1 MRVALFAFYTIV
13 LSCITSTTASAQDP
27 RVIHLKA
34 KILEKMPDSRWTR
47 DALGATVERE
57 ARATEH
63 AESIIKAADRYIEE
77 WEVFAADAGWT
88 EFEPKRDLP
97 ALVSAVA
104 YSESSF
110 RSVIRLD
117 DDTLV
122 KKAPKSGRADMGVL
136 QVRAPSTTASNCG
149 VKNKADVQR
158 LVDDLP
164 FAYMTGTCILTRR
177 VASYINRY
185 KSQAFTRFQRTE
197 RANFDLSFYGVGV
210 RRESPEHYKLAREL
224 VIVERYNWG
233 DKDLYLHKLHGGYAR
248 RVVSLFEFFRLP
260 VHDCGA

>member
-13 LSCITSTTASAQDP
+13 LSCITSTSASAQDP
-27 RVIHLKA
+27 RVVYLKA

-47 DALGATVERE
+47 DALGETVERE

-77 WEVFAADAGWT
+77 WEVFVTDAGWV

-97 ALVSAVA
+97 ALITGIA
-104 YSESSF
+104 YHESSF
-110 RSVIRLD
+110 RSVVRLD

-122 KKAPKSGRADMGVL
+122 KKAPKFGRADMGVL
-136 QVRAPSTTASNCG
+136 QVRAPSTVAANCG
-149 VKNKADVQR
+149 VMDKIDVQR

-164 FAYMTGTCILTRR
+164 FAYMTGTCILTKR
-177 VASYINRY
+177 VAAYINRY
-185 KSQAFTRFQRTE
+185 KSQAFKRFRRTE
-197 RANFDLSFYGVGV
+197 RSNHDLEFYGFGTKHKNT
-210 RRESPEHYKLAREL
+210 EHYRLAREL
-224 VIVERYNWG
+224 VVVERYNWG
-233 DKDLYLHKLHGGYAR
+233 DKDLYLNDLHGGYAR
-248 RVVSLFEFFRLP
+248 RVISLFEFFRIP